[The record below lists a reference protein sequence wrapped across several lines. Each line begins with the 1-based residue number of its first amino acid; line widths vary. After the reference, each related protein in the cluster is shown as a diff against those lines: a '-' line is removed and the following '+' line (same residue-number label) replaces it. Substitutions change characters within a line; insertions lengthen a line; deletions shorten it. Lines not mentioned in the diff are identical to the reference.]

1 MYHICETSSFEN
13 APTILPEG
21 FAYYVESGDLVLTAT
36 YDLDV
41 ISAANTV
48 SCGPFTLVTEF
59 DSAELGSDLDA
70 GTTIEA
76 TDATQITFSST

>member
-13 APTILPEG
+13 APAISPQD
-21 FAYYVESGDLVLTAT
+21 FAYYVDSGNLDLTAT
-36 YDLDV
+36 YDLDE
-41 ISAANTV
+41 ISATTSV
-48 SCGPFTLVTEF
+48 LCGPFTLVTEF
-59 DSAELGSDLDA
+59 DSAEQGSDLDA